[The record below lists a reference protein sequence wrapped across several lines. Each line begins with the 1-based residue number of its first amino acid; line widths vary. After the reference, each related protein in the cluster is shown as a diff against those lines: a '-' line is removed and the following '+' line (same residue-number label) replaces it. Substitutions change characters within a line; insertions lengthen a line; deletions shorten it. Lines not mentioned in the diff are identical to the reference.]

1 MFSSQ
6 PKQDQW
12 RCKLIY
18 FSLSH
23 AALDWE
29 IRSPCSER
37 ISLIAIHLLE
47 FLFSEFGSKRFDVL
61 LSVGGFS
68 RPFQPIDAF
77 VEEKIPN
84 ASELFD
90 YICINRLRYDDQ
102 DIISAIEPTPFDF
115 LGKAVALEMICK
127 KHGATLPE
135 AVFVGEGYND
145 ESVARS
151 VGLSIAYPPH
161 GEVIPAAS
169 RVEVEVD
176 DLLKIL
182 PHVL

>member
-23 AALDWE
+23 AALDWK

-68 RPFQPIDAF
+68 RPSNQLMPSSKRRFRMPVNCSITF
-77 VEEKIPN
+77 
-84 ASELFD
+84 ASIGCAMSTKALS
-90 YICINRLRYDDQ
+90 DQ
-102 DIISAIEPTPFDF
+102 S
-115 LGKAVALEMICK
+115 
-127 KHGATLPE
+127 
-135 AVFVGEGYND
+135 
-145 ESVARS
+145 
-151 VGLSIAYPPH
+151 
-161 GEVIPAAS
+161 
-169 RVEVEVD
+169 
-176 DLLKIL
+176 
-182 PHVL
+182 